1 MTATA
6 YPTDCEIQYFA
17 GIQHDYADAKR
28 SYGRAAVPAT
38 LRPISLTSFREALY
52 EEFQPLVRRLIRQYG
67 DCPESRQELSGEIYF
82 RFCSL
87 LDAYDPDR
95 GIPLRPYMVRQLSAS
110 VYTFARQGW
119 RRRGREVS
127 LDLNAGACDNLH
139 AFDPSRDWDDRLLT
153 EQVAQALPEAIAKLP
168 KRQRQ
173 VVIWRYY
180 EERSFEEIAELL
192 NIQLA
197 TARSLLRHGLNRLR
211 RSAAHFNH

>member
-6 YPTDCEIQYFA
+6 YPTDCEIKNFPGVEHDSA
-17 GIQHDYADAKR
+17 GAVR
-28 SYGRAAVPAT
+28 SYARSAASSATYVPT
-38 LRPISLTSFREALY
+38 HSGFRESLFA
-52 EEFQPLVRRLIRQYG
+52 EFQPLVKRLIRQYG
-67 DCPESRQELSGEIYF
+67 DCPESRQELAGEIYF
-82 RFCSL
+82 RFCTL
-87 LDAYDPDR
+87 LDAYDPER
-95 GIPLRPYMVRQLSAS
+95 GVPLRPYMVRQLTAS

-127 LDLNAGACDNLH
+127 LDMNAGACDSLH
-139 AFDPSRDWDDRLLT
+139 AFDPSDSWDDRLIM
-153 EQVAQALPEAIAKLP
+153 EQLAQELPEAIAKLP

-211 RSAAHFNH
+211 RTAAHYNH

>member
-6 YPTDCEIQYFA
+6 YPAEREVSRFA
-17 GIQHDYADAKR
+17 CAEHDTADAVR
-28 SYGRAAVPAT
+28 SYSRSAASSAT
-38 LRPISLTSFREALY
+38 IIPTHADFRESLY
-52 EEFQPLVRRLIRQYG
+52 EEFQPLVKRLIRQYG
-67 DCPESRQELSGEIYF
+67 DCPESRQEMAGEIYY
-82 RFCSL
+82 RFCTL

-95 GIPLRPYMVRQLSAS
+95 GVPLRPYMVRQLTAS

-127 LDLNAGACDNLH
+127 LDMNTGACDNLH
-139 AFDPSRDWDDRLLT
+139 AFDPSKGWDDKLIM
-153 EQVAQALPEAIAKLP
+153 EQVAQELPEAIARLP

-211 RSAAHFNH
+211 RHAAHFTH